1 MWVVFSP
8 SVGKKFG
15 GSKWKGMLLRT
26 SSVEAA
32 YLSGVYVI
40 LILKVWQASKGQQ
53 SSTMLNA
60 STSSKKYEWS
70 FLSYVWL
77 W

>member
-1 MWVVFSP
+1 
-8 SVGKKFG
+8 
-15 GSKWKGMLLRT
+15 MLLRT

-53 SSTMLNA
+53 SLIMLNA

-70 FLSYVWL
+70 FISYVWL

>member
-1 MWVVFSP
+1 
-8 SVGKKFG
+8 
-15 GSKWKGMLLRT
+15 MLLRT
-26 SSVEAA
+26 SSVEAT